1 MIRIFTV
8 AAAVVLGAG
17 IVAAQDA
24 NQGRTVM
31 KANGKVMGAVLAPMV
46 KGEKPFDQAAVS
58 EALAQLE
65 ETAKKL
71 PTLYPVSLKN
81 AKPDGDYS
89 PSPKIWDEKAEFDAH
104 IASFG
109 KAVGEA
115 KGKIK
120 DLDTLKANLPV
131 IGKQCS
137 GCHET
142 FRIKNS

>member
-46 KGEKPFDQAAVS
+46 KGEKPFDQAAVN

-81 AKPDGDYS
+81 VKPDGDYS

>member
-1 MIRIFTV
+1 MIRTFTV
-8 AAAVVLGAG
+8 AAAILLGVG
-17 IVAAQDA
+17 VVAAQDA

-31 KANGKVMGAVLAPMV
+31 KANGKAVGAVLAPMV
-46 KGEKPFDQAAVS
+46 KGEKPYDQAAVND
-58 EALAQLE
+58 ALAQLE
-65 ETAKKL
+65 DTAKKL

-89 PSPKIWDEKAEFDAH
+89 PSPKIWDSKAEFDTH
-104 IASFG
+104 IANFG

-120 DLDTLKANLPV
+120 DLDTLKANLPA

>member
-1 MIRIFTV
+1 MIRVFTV

-17 IVAAQDA
+17 VVAAQDA

-31 KANGKVMGAVLAPMV
+31 KANGKVMGAVLSPMV
-46 KGEKPFDQAAVS
+46 KGEKPYDQAAVND
-58 EALAQLE
+58 ALAQLE
-65 ETAKKL
+65 ETVKKL

-89 PSPKIWDEKAEFDAH
+89 PSPKIWDNKAEFDAH
-104 IASFG
+104 IANFG
-109 KAVGEA
+109 KAVNEA
-115 KGKIK
+115 KAKIK
-120 DLDTLKANLPV
+120 NLDTLKENLPV